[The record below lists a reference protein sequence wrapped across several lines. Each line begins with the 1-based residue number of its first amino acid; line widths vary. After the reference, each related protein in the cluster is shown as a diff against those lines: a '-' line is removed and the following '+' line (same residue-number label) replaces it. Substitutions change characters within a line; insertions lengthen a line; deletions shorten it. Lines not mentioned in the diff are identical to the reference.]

1 LAPGT
6 AAAICTT
13 IHEYFLRIFRR
24 FNASRGMLTGRRDPP
39 KQGKRTGFPALGSV
53 KGFGRIVVTSDGCES
68 GMAPANRGK

>member
-24 FNASRGMLTGRRDPP
+24 FNASP